1 MAIKDEYR
9 AIRRRWQEGQSYG
22 DLYALIVTW
31 ISKYKTIIRSPSLTQ
46 LIDHLCTEDV
56 HIIVNDF
63 LHSEL
68 YADLRKEM
76 I

>member
-31 ISKYKTIIRSPSLTQ
+31 VSKYKLIIRSPSLTQ
-46 LIDHLCTEDV
+46 LIDRLCTEDIV
-56 HIIVNDF
+56 IIVDDF
-63 LHSEL
+63 MHSEL
-68 YADLRKEM
+68 YADLRAEM
-76 I
+76 R